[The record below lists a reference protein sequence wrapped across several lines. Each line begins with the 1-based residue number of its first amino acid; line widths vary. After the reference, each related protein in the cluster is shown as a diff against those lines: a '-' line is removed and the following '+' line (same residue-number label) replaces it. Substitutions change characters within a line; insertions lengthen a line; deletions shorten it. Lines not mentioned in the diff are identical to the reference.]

1 MKKHKGQSVVEFA
14 LVLPLFLFIMFGVIY
29 IGMMFHDYITLSNI
43 ARTCAREAAVSSS
56 PDYTE
61 MAEHYKVNFLGK
73 DSLLT
78 SIYKAAD
85 NPIVIGPINE
95 GTSSEGVQAT
105 IIMQLQFHGFFA
117 DMILPKTFG
126 VQYWMKKE
134 PYTSSSP

>member
-29 IGMMFHDYITLSNI
+29 TGMMFHDYITLSNI
-43 ARTCAREAAVSSS
+43 ARTCAREAAVSAS

-61 MAEHYKVNFLGK
+61 MAEHYKVYFLGK